1 MNKYKVK
8 LAKPKRLGYYG
19 VYIDNEGKD
28 YFIAMYRKKEIAIA
42 VAEMLALYEQLDT
55 SLDIAE
61 RKEENDE

>member
-28 YFIAMYRKKEIAIA
+28 YFIAMYRNKEIAIA
-42 VAEMLALYEQLDT
+42 VAEMLALYEQLD
-55 SLDIAE
+55 
-61 RKEENDE
+61 KQ